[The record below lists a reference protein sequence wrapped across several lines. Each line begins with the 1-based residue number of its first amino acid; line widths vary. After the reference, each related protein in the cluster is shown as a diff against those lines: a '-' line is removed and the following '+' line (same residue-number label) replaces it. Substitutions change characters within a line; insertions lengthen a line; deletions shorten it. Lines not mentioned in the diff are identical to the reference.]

1 MKLKPF
7 KVDTLG
13 RNVKLLEV
21 MNKFDHQFRLHSLDL
36 NEEYSFFSICCLL
49 CQGDTQSN
57 WVTYMFGGVRERIP
71 GGMTLLL

>member
-36 NEEYSFFSICCLL
+36 NEEYSFFQSVVYFARVIHSQTGSLICLEEL
-49 CQGDTQSN
+49 EKES
-57 WVTYMFGGVRERIP
+57 P
-71 GGMTLLL
+71 GG